1 MTVGI
6 ATVDGFAQTVD
17 MKFYLARYKDALSVR
32 YMEAP
37 QDWIMTVVSVTEVVP
52 ARDGITSLC
61 IEADIKR
68 ETRSFCCVPPIDE
81 TVKYIALDI
90 TQKVFSIVRG

>member
-1 MTVGI
+1 
-6 ATVDGFAQTVD
+6 
-17 MKFYLARYKDALSVR
+17 MKFYLARYKEALSVR

-52 ARDGITSLC
+52 ARDVITSLC

-68 ETRSFCCVPPIDE
+68 ETRSFCTSELLIDQYLNG
-81 TVKYIALDI
+81 VYLCDVI
-90 TQKVFSIVRG
+90 